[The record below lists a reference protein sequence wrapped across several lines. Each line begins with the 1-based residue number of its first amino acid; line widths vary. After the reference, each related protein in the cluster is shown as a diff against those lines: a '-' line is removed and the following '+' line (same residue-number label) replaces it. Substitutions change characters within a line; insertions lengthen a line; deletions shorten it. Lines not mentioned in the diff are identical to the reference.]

1 GKKSTGARLRGAT
14 RGTRRR
20 QATGENRPPHHVLR
34 RAGMTRNGITTAL
47 LGIVVIGGGSAPAG
61 AQTTETRIK
70 KLIGAAAGR
79 IGAGQAPTAEP
90 KQVPP
95 GAPGAVVHMSLDDA
109 VKLALDRN
117 LDIAVQRLNPP

>member
-1 GKKSTGARLRGAT
+1 TGARLRGAA

-47 LGIVVIGGGSAPAG
+47 LGIVVIVGGSTPAG
-61 AQTTETRIK
+61 GEPTYARIK
-70 KLIGAAAGR
+70 EWLRAGAGG
-79 IGAGQAPTAEP
+79 IGAGQGATAEP

-95 GAPGAVVHMSLDDA
+95 GAPGAVVHMSLD
-109 VKLALDRN
+109 
-117 LDIAVQRLNPP
+117 